1 MDDFKIWSGYWT
13 VLEPFLMRVAVN
25 FPHCLDYVA
34 RIVAWR
40 YRRFSIDEARWAK
53 VCQSIIDYNAP
64 RGNDSEVVWSCW
76 LLSEIGAGLNAASCE
91 KIIQRC
97 GPFSILIIIDLFAD
111 NLING
116 RFPKQSIIDRLGDSP
131 MLGNDWL
138 VSYEAERSF
147 GFRLRGKNRNDY
159 SVIGTL
165 IDDDVSFYDS
175 NAIPIVFQNVD
186 DIDDVDE
193 ALEDHIGLYEED
205 EDDTFDSAIDEFL

>member
-1 MDDFKIWSGYWT
+1 
-13 VLEPFLMRVAVN
+13 
-25 FPHCLDYVA
+25 
-34 RIVAWR
+34 
-40 YRRFSIDEARWAK
+40 
-53 VCQSIIDYNAP
+53 
-64 RGNDSEVVWSCW
+64 
-76 LLSEIGAGLNAASCE
+76 
-91 KIIQRC
+91 
-97 GPFSILIIIDLFAD
+97 
-111 NLING
+111 
-116 RFPKQSIIDRLGDSP
+116 